1 MPYRTSVRYTICMA
15 KKYSKT
21 YKEKILQFYRVQHRM
36 PSITE
41 VMELCGFSSRS
52 SAFYV
57 VERLVK
63 EGVIQKDEHGRLSPT
78 SKLHELPLVGH
89 IRAGFAAPAEDEMT
103 DLISVGEYLIP
114 HPNRSYLLQVEGD
127 SMIDAGIQ
135 EGDMVI
141 FERTK
146 DARAG
151 QIVVALTEDGYTLKY
166 LRKKGMKLYLEAAN
180 ERYPEMHPIEGEI
193 IGVVTAT
200 FRKY

>member
-1 MPYRTSVRYTICMA
+1 MA
-15 KKYSKT
+15 KKYSKN
-21 YKEKILQFYRVQHRM
+21 YKDKILTFYRSNRRM
-36 PSITE
+36 PTITE
-41 VMELCGFSSRS
+41 VMEVCDFSSRS

-57 VERLVK
+57 VDRLVK
-63 EGVIQKDEHGRLSPT
+63 EGVIQKDEAGRLTPS
-78 SKLHELPLVGH
+78 SKMYELPMVGH
-89 IRAGFAAPAEDEMT
+89 IRAGFAAPAEDELT
-103 DLISVGEYLIP
+103 DLISVGEFLIP
-114 HPNRSYLLQVEGD
+114 HPNRSYLLQVQGD

-146 DARAG
+146 DARPG

-166 LRKKGMKLYLEAAN
+166 LRKKGNHLYLEAAN
-180 ERYPEMHPIEGEI
+180 DRYPEIHPIEGEI